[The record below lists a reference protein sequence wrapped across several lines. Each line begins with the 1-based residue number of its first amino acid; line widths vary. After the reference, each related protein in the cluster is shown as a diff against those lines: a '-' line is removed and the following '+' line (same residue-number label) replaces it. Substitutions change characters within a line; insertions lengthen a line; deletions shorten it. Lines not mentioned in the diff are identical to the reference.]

1 MAIKLTPIVAKP
13 PSPAKYRKQLEKAAD
28 EMGAFLEQQFSLTT
42 RTWSAENTPNW
53 KPQKKYSRR
62 KLTVTVASKKTD
74 KVYFFVS
81 AGTSVRRA
89 LMLPPF
95 KSKTKPNRIKA
106 RKGQNSGVVVSKKFN
121 LPGIDAREF
130 DKQILPLAQRKLKK
144 LGRNVSANLRR
155 L

>member
-1 MAIKLTPIVAKP
+1 
-13 PSPAKYRKQLEKAAD
+13 
-28 EMGAFLEQQFSLTT
+28 MGAFLEEQFSLTT

-81 AGTSVRRA
+81 AGTSVRWVGMKNA
-89 LMLPPF
+89 DQF
-95 KSKTKPNRIKA
+95 KSKTKPKRLRA
-106 RKGQNSGVVVSKKFN
+106 RKGRFFGTYFSKVP

-130 DKQILPLAQRKLKK
+130 DKQILPLAMRKLRK